1 MKYKKIMII
10 LITAIFLVS
19 IAGVCAADN
28 ATGEIVSTEETQ
40 VMEQITVEEMVCE
53 GNVEP
58 LQELQNNTVIPD
70 SMLKSDGNHEDCV
83 AVEND
88 DLDVQREFDDSS
100 NPLSDGSSTGQSV
113 GNIYG
118 IVDLGSNVMSLS
130 IFKEEDGGL
139 EFLLTDN
146 RESITATYKQDNALT
161 QEGIYQLIML
171 LEDFDGI
178 MDSNNVTFKYF
189 FATSS
194 LRKLDNC
201 NKVVADVK
209 NVMGIDLHVLSGEDE
224 ARAGFDAVKFLDL
237 TSDDGLLIDI
247 GGGSC
252 EFVPFIDKSPILTES
267 MPIGSRSCYEDYVS
281 SMFPNETEILN
292 IQNRVE
298 MELGRLRVNNSGPID
313 DLYGNGGTLFTV
325 RQTLIY
331 LNYIDNETYV
341 IPSSM
346 LDTLLSK
353 LLENT
358 TESYQI
364 ISDVAPDRMNTLV
377 PGIVIAIQISNHFQ
391 VKNIHFCKGQLEE
404 GIVYE
409 LIENYSASKGTFEE
423 LRDKINATVEGGIIY
438 LNRNYV
444 NGGRFSS
451 EGINITKAIT
461 IEGNGFTIDASGF
474 SRIFNIN
481 ATKNVVLNNITFKGG
496 FADNGGAIIF
506 SNDISDCV
514 ISNCGFIANY
524 ADADGGAICFNAITN
539 VTIEKATF
547 NHNGAGGN
555 GGAIN
560 ANGDVAN
567 TTIANSVF
575 KDNFASCGTR
585 NMALN
590 GYGTFKLDNVTPKNL
605 GPYHVAL
612 LTIINVTDNVVYSGN
627 VEIAVNVVDRLNEPL
642 NGTVSVAINGENRT
656 TNVENGSGRI
666 ILSGLNAGKYD
677 VDVIYVGN
685 DYFAVSPATFNVLK
699 QNAVI
704 VAASKAYVII
714 YGGKYGTTLKDAD
727 GKVLS
732 GKKVTFTLNGRNI
745 GFATTNAK
753 GAATITLTAK
763 ILKAAKAG
771 KKNLVIKF
779 SDLNYNTA
787 SKTVKITINKEKTKI
802 VAKNKKF
809 KRSVKVKKYTISL
822 KNSKGKA
829 INKVKVTLKVK
840 GKKYTAK
847 TNSKG
852 KTTFKIKKL
861 TKKGKYKATVTFKG
875 NKYYNKVTKKVKI
888 VIK

>member
-1 MKYKKIMII
+1 MSNKKFLM
-10 LITAIFLVS
+10 LAICLVGLLS
-19 IAGVCAADN
+19 LSAICAADN
-28 ATGEIVSTEETQ
+28 ATGEIVSAEETQ
-40 VMEQITVEEMVCE
+40 VMEQITAEEMVCE

-58 LQELQNNTVIPD
+58 LQELQNNTVNPD
-70 SMLKSDGNHEDCV
+70 STLKSDGNDDDCV
-83 AVEND
+83 AVDND

-161 QEGIYQLIML
+161 QEGIGRLIEL

-178 MDSNNVTFKYF
+178 MDSNNVAIKYF
-189 FATSS
+189 FATAS

-201 NKVVADVK
+201 DEVVADVK
-209 NVMGIDLHVLSGEDE
+209 NVLGIDLHVLSGEDE

-247 GGGSC
+247 GGGSS
-252 EFVPFIDKSPILTES
+252 EFVPFIDKSPVLTES

-298 MELGRLRVNNSGPID
+298 LELGKLRVNNSGPID

-331 LNYIDNETYV
+331 LNYIDNGTYV

-346 LDTLLSK
+346 LDALLSK

-391 VKNIHFCKGQLEE
+391 VKNIHFCKGRLEE

-409 LIENYSASKGTFEE
+409 LIENYTSSNGTFEE

-444 NGGRFSS
+444 NDGRFSS

-496 FADNGGAIIF
+496 LADNGGAVIF
-506 SNDISDCV
+506 NNDISDCV

-524 ADADGGAICFNAITN
+524 AYADGGAICFKAITN
-539 VTIEKATF
+539 VTIENATF

-560 ANGDVAN
+560 ANGDVTN
-567 TTIANSVF
+567 TTIANSKF

-585 NMALN
+585 NIALN
-590 GYGTFKLDNVTPKNL
+590 GDGTFKLDNVAPKNL
-605 GPYHVAL
+605 GPSRVAL
-612 LTIINVTDNVVYSGN
+612 LAIINVAGNVAYGGN
-627 VEIAVNVVDRLNEPL
+627 VEISVNVVGRLNEPL
-642 NGTVSVAINGENRT
+642 NGTVSVAINGKNRT
-656 TNVENGSGRI
+656 ANVENGSGKI

-685 DYFAVSPATFNVLK
+685 DYIAVSPATFIVLK

-704 VAASKAYVII
+704 SAVSKSYVIN
-714 YGGKYGTTLKDAD
+714 YGGKYGITLKDAD

-732 GKKVTFTLNGRNI
+732 GKKVTFTLNGKNI
-745 GFATTNAK
+745 GSATTNAK
-753 GAATITLTAK
+753 GAATIALTAK

-771 KKNLVIKF
+771 KKNLLIKF
-779 SDLNYNTA
+779 TDLNYNTS
-787 SKTVKITINKEKTKI
+787 SKTVKITINKEKTKLT
-802 VAKNKKF
+802 AKNKKF
-809 KRSVKVKKYTISL
+809 KRSVKVKKYTIAL

-829 INKVKVTLKVK
+829 INKVKVILKVK

-847 TNSKG
+847 TNKKG
-852 KTTFKIKKL
+852 KVTFKIKKL
-861 TKKGKYKATVTFKG
+861 TKKGKFNAKITFKG
-875 NKYYNKVTKKVKI
+875 SKYYVKATKKVKI
-888 VIK
+888 TIK